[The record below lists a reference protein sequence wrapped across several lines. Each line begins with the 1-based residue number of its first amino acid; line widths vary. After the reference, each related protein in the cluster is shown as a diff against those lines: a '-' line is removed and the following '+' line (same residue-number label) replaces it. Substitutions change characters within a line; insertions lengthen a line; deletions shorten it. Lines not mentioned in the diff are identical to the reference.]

1 MRRKSF
7 LLLPLKI
14 AGEATKVG
22 VEREMGNWLRTMK
35 SSSREFEKKNPE
47 AAAECVLR

>member
-35 SSSREFEKKNPE
+35 SSSREFEKNPE